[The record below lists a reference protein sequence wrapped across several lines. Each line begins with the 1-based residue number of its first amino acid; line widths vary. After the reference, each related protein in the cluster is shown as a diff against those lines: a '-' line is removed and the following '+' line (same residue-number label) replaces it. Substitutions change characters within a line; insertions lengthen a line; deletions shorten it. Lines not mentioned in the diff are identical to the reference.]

1 MKKTLRIVS
10 VLMLMS
16 ALITYPAYKYWPG
29 PAILNAL
36 SGSEKNLTY
45 PLIAPVTTYAIL
57 FLTVLALLIFV
68 YFLFLIKF
76 VSVEEEKYWE

>member
-1 MKKTLRIVS
+1 MKTFKIVS
-10 VLMLMS
+10 VLMLIS

-36 SGSEKNLTY
+36 SGSVKNLTY
-45 PLIAPVTTYAIL
+45 PLIAPVTTFGLL
-57 FLTVLALLIFV
+57 FLAVLALLLFV

-76 VSVEEEKYWE
+76 VSVDEEKYWQ